1 MQQVNGR
8 GVRNGGGGGAENRN
22 TRRAGKDMGGVRWG
36 KDGMKGEDEGRMKL
50 DAARGGEGLIGVCSK
65 KDQQVVITKE

>member
-36 KDGMKGEDEGRMKL
+36 KDGMKGEDEVGC
-50 DAARGGEGLIGVCSK
+50 GEGGGGVNRGLF
-65 KDQQVVITKE
+65 

>member
-50 DAARGGEGLIGVCSK
+50 DEGRMKLDAARGGGVNRGLF
-65 KDQQVVITKE
+65 